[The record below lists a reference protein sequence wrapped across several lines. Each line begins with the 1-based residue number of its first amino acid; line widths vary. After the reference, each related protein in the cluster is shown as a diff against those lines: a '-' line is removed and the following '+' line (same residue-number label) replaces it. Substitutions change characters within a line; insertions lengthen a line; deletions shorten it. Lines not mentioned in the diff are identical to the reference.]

1 MWAKEKYQN
10 LLVVK
15 HSGTRTF
22 LNFLKVNGKHK
33 QCSGLLEA
41 WVHSNLLGLKTA
53 EQAMAVKSFIRG
65 MQSHKWTP
73 QMLRRNV
80 FIHYHNI
87 YTMKTVS

>member
-1 MWAKEKYQN
+1 MCAKEKYQN

-41 WVHSNLLGLKTA
+41 WVHINLLGLKTA
-53 EQAMAVKSFIRG
+53 EQVMAVKSFIRG

-73 QMLRRNV
+73 QIMRRN
-80 FIHYHNI
+80 ICHNI
-87 YTMKTVS
+87 YTTKAVS